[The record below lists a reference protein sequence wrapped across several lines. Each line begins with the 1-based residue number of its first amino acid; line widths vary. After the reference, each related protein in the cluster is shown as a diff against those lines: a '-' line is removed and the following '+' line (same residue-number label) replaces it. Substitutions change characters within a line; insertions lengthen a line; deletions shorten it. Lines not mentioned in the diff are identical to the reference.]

1 MTFISEGSIMG
12 PMTPDPGG
20 DPEEMRLQPF
30 VSIGGIDQFSP
41 ECSQLQSPSTL
52 EGGAVS
58 TPIKRYSI
66 AVAPLQVGTGGS
78 DLGYPNDGGNKWLI
92 NLDSE
97 QLYTAPRNSLTAAG
111 FNFGKKWSPPGTA
124 GSNCYEKYGEA
135 DGAYDIPV
143 PVQGAP
149 IEFRKI
155 YFKGQSVDANGATV
169 PGVAGSGCNSYFAY
183 FACSLPIKQD
193 CNISGTVYNPRNEN
207 FGIMDGEVDAWENFD
222 ISCAGSGGSGCSN
235 VYSKVSIT
243 GSQNTGFTPSGCDG
257 NVIFATSGCM
267 TGNGSFSHD
276 IRQEGND
283 TIVTYSVNPNF
294 VSSVSGVSSTAS
306 VSGCDR
312 SINFETDGCTGNALT
327 VAVNELSDGNVSVVH
342 SLNTAELIYC
352 LGYEEMSIDICEGGS
367 VVSRTFLVKIT

>member
-1 MTFISEGSIMG
+1 MTFVSEGSIMG

-20 DPEEMRLQPF
+20 DPEETRLQPF

-52 EGGAVS
+52 EEGAVS

-66 AVAPLQVGTGGS
+66 AVAPLQVGAEGAA
-78 DLGYPNDGGNKWLI
+78 LNYPNDGGDKWLI

-97 QLYTAPRNSLTAAG
+97 QLYTAPRNSLTAPG
-111 FNFGKKWSPPGTA
+111 FDFGKPWVSPGTA
-124 GSNCYEKYGEA
+124 GSQCFDKYSSSN
-135 DGAYDIPV
+135 GAYQIPI

-149 IEFRKI
+149 VEFRKV
-155 YFKGQSVDANGATV
+155 YFKGQEIDSDGA
-169 PGVAGSGCNSYFAY
+169 AGTGCNSYFAY
-183 FACSLPIKQD
+183 FACSNPVRQN
-193 CNISGTVYNPRNEN
+193 CNVNGTGYNPRNEN
-207 FGIMDGEVDAWENFD
+207 FGILEGVVDSWENFD
-222 ISCAGSGGSGCSN
+222 VSCAGSGGSGCSN

-342 SLNTAELIYC
+342 SLNAADLINC
-352 LGYEEMSIDICEGGS
+352 LGYQEMSIDICEGGT
-367 VVSRTFLVKIT
+367 VVSRTFLVKIP